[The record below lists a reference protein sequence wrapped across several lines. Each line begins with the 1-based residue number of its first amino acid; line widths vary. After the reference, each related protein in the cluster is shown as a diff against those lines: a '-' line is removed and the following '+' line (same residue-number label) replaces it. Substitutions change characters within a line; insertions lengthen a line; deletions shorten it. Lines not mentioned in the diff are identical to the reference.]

1 MNDLNGKVAVVTGGG
16 SGIGRG
22 IALAMADAG
31 MHVVVADIDLKA
43 AESVASEVAERNVR
57 SLAHEVDVT
66 QRDEVERLAERA
78 YGEFEFVHLL
88 CNNAGV
94 TTFGMM
100 GPDVRDED
108 WRWVLSVN
116 LGGVINGIQ
125 AFLPR
130 MQAQAGEKHVVN
142 TASIAGVHPSPIIAP
157 YVASKY
163 AVVGISETLRME
175 GGGAKISCSVL
186 CPGNVK
192 TDIVYS
198 QRNRQEAFGE
208 PVEINP
214 MIEKTI
220 EDGLDPLWVG
230 RMVRQAVVDDELYIF
245 THPDTREP
253 VEARFGAIRAGFD
266 WADRQTRDDEPG

>member
-1 MNDLNGKVAVVTGGG
+1 MKDLNGKVAVVTGGG

-31 MHVVVADIDLKA
+31 MQVVVADIDLKA
-43 AESVASEVAERNVR
+43 AEAVAAEVAERSVR
-57 SLAHEVDVT
+57 SIAHEVDVT
-66 QRDEVERLAERA
+66 QRDEIERLAERA
-78 YGEFEFVHLL
+78 YGEFDAVHLL

-94 TTFGMM
+94 TTFGYM
-100 GPDVRDED
+100 GTDVRDED

-130 MQAQAGEKHVVN
+130 MQAQAGDKHVVN
-142 TASIAGVHPSPIIAP
+142 TASIAGVHPSPVIAP

-163 AVVGISETLRME
+163 AVVGISESLRME
-175 GGGAKISCSVL
+175 GGGANISCSVL
-186 CPGNVK
+186 CPGTVK
-192 TDIVYS
+192 TGIVRS
-198 QRNRQEAFGE
+198 QRNRQEGFGE

-214 MIEKTI
+214 GIEKSI
-220 EDGLDPLWVG
+220 EYGLDPLWVG
-230 RMVRQAVVDDELYIF
+230 RMVRQAVIDDELYIF
-245 THPDTREP
+245 THPETWEP

-266 WADRQTRDDEPG
+266 WADRQSRDGERG

>member
-1 MNDLNGKVAVVTGGG
+1 MKDLNGKVAVVTGAGG
-16 SGIGRG
+16 GIGRG
-22 IALAMADAG
+22 IALALADAG
-31 MHVVVADIDLKA
+31 MPVLVADIDLAA
-43 AESVASEVAERNVR
+43 AESVAAEVAERNVR
-57 SLAHEVDVT
+57 SLAQRVDVT

-78 YGEFEFVHLL
+78 YAEFGAVHLL

-100 GPDVRDED
+100 GADVRDED

-142 TASIAGVHPSPIIAP
+142 TASIAGLHPSPIIAP

-175 GGGAKISCSVL
+175 GGGAQISCSVL
-186 CPGNVK
+186 CPANVR
-192 TDIVYS
+192 TGIVHS
-198 QRNRQEAFGE
+198 QRNRQAAFGE
-208 PVEINP
+208 PSVINP
-214 MIEKTI
+214 LIEKMT

-230 RMVRQAVVDDELYIF
+230 RMVRQAVIDDELYIF
-245 THPDTREP
+245 THPETRVA
-253 VEARFGAIRAGFD
+253 VEARFSAIRAGFD
-266 WADRQTRDDEPG
+266 WADRQTHDDEQG

>member
-1 MNDLNGKVAVVTGGG
+1 MKDLAGKVAVVTGGG

-31 MHVVVADIDLKA
+31 MHVVVADID
-43 AESVASEVAERNVR
+43 AESAEAVAAEVAERGVR
-57 SLAHEVDVT
+57 SLVQEVDVT
-66 QRDEVERLAERA
+66 RREALDALAERA
-78 YGEFEFVHLL
+78 YAEFEAVHLL

-100 GPDVRDED
+100 GNDVRDED

-116 LGGVINGIQ
+116 LGGVINGLQ

-130 MQAQAGEKHVVN
+130 MQAQEGEKHVVN
-142 TASIAGVHPSPIIAP
+142 TASIAGLHPSPLIAP

-175 GGGAKISCSVL
+175 GGGAKIGCSVL

-192 TDIVYS
+192 TGIIHS
-198 QRNRQEAFGE
+198 QRNRQADFGE
-208 PVEINP
+208 PAELNP
-214 MIEKTI
+214 LIEKSI
-220 EDGLDPLWVG
+220 EDGIDPLYVG
-230 RMVRQAVVDDELYIF
+230 RLVRQAVIDDQLYIF
-245 THPDTREP
+245 THPETREP
-253 VEARFGAIRAGFD
+253 VEARFASIRTGFD
-266 WADRQTRDDEPG
+266 WLDGQAHDE

>member
-1 MNDLNGKVAVVTGGG
+1 MKDLNGKVAVVTGGG
-16 SGIGRG
+16 GGIGRG

-31 MHVVVADIDLKA
+31 MEVLVADIDLEA
-43 AESVASEVAERNVR
+43 AESVASEVAERGVR
-57 SLAHEVDVT
+57 SLALRVDVT
-66 QRDEVERLAERA
+66 QRDEVEQLAERA
-78 YGEFEFVHLL
+78 YGEFEAVHLL

-100 GPDVRDED
+100 GSDVRDED

-130 MQAQAGEKHVVN
+130 MQAQEGEKHVVN

-192 TDIVYS
+192 TGIVHS

-214 MIEKTI
+214 MIEKSI
-220 EDGLDPLWVG
+220 EDGVDPLWVG
-230 RMVRQAVVDDELYIF
+230 RMVRQAVIDDELYIF
-245 THPDTREP
+245 THPETRDP

-266 WADRQTRDDEPG
+266 WANQQASGDEPG

>member
-1 MNDLNGKVAVVTGGG
+1 MKDLNGRVAVVTGGG

-31 MHVVVADIDLKA
+31 MHVVVADIDLTA
-43 AESVASEVAERNVR
+43 AESVAAEAAERSVR

-66 QRDEVERLAERA
+66 ERDAVERLAERA
-78 YGEFEFVHLL
+78 YGEFDAVHLL

-94 TTFGMM
+94 TTFGLM
-100 GPDVRDED
+100 GMGARDED

-142 TASIAGVHPSPIIAP
+142 TASIAGLHPSPLIAP

-175 GGGAKISCSVL
+175 GGGSNISCSVL
-186 CPGNVK
+186 CPGNVN
-192 TDIVYS
+192 TGIVHS

-208 PVEINP
+208 AIEINP
-214 MIEKTI
+214 MIAKAI

-230 RMVRQAVVDDELYIF
+230 RMVRQAVIDDELYIF
-245 THPDTREP
+245 THPETREP

-266 WADRQTRDDEPG
+266 WSDRQSRDDQSG

>member
-43 AESVASEVAERNVR
+43 AESVAAEVAERSVR

-78 YGEFEFVHLL
+78 YGEFELVHLL

-100 GPDVRDED
+100 GSDVRDED

-186 CPGNVK
+186 CPGSVK
-192 TDIVYS
+192 TEIVYS

-230 RMVRQAVVDDELYIF
+230 RLVRQAVVDDELYIF

-266 WADRQTRDDEPG
+266 WTDRQPREDEPG

>member
-1 MNDLNGKVAVVTGGG
+1 MKDLNGKVAVVTGGG

-43 AESVASEVAERNVR
+43 AESVAAEVAERSVR

-78 YGEFEFVHLL
+78 YDEFEAVHLL

-100 GPDVRDED
+100 GTDVRDED
-108 WRWVLSVN
+108 WLWVLSVN

-163 AVVGISETLRME
+163 AVVGVSEALRME
-175 GGGAKISCSVL
+175 GAGANISCSVL
-186 CPGNVK
+186 CPGNVN
-192 TDIVYS
+192 TGIVHS

-208 PVEINP
+208 AIEINP
-214 MIEKTI
+214 MIAKAI

-230 RMVRQAVVDDELYIF
+230 RMVRQAVIDDELYIF
-245 THPDTREP
+245 THPETREP

-266 WADRQTRDDEPG
+266 WSDRQSRDDQSG